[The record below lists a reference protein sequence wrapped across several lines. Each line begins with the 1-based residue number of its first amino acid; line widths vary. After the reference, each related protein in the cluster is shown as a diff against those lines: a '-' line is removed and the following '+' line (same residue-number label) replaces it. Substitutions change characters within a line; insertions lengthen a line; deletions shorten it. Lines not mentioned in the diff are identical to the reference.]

1 MSLTEMVRNAL
12 DNSKFACGIFVDFQ
26 KAFDTVDHNLLLEK
40 LEHYGVRGLA
50 NNWFK
55 SYLSNRQQY
64 VSVNGFH
71 SNTLPMKYGVPQGS
85 VLGPLLFLIYIND
98 LHNAI
103 RHSVV
108 HHFADDTNLLYVS
121 ENLKTIQ
128 NRINQDLKSLC
139 TWLRANKI
147 SLNASKTELIIF
159 RDPRKKMKMDLKIKI
174 QAEFKALDTRKA
186 TRHMNIPT
194 KQLKEVMDIV
204 DKPLQA
210 IWNDQILKELKFPDK
225 LKLADIT
232 PLHKKLETV
241 LKENYRPVSVLAVV
255 SKVFE
260 RIMDKQT
267 DAYMGKY
274 LSKFICGYRK
284 RHGPEHALLY
294 MIERWKK
301 SLDNKGYAGGVLMD
315 LSKAFDTINHKL
327 LLAKLHA
334 YGFDVSA
341 LEIIYDYL
349 SNRFQ
354 RTKINS
360 SFSSWSLMLSGM
372 PQGSVNGPKWFNY
385 YINDMFFLF
394 VYTSVCNMADDTTP
408 FACDSSLDTLIKK
421 LEKM

>member
-1 MSLTEMVRNAL
+1 M
-12 DNSKFACGIFVDFQ
+12 
-26 KAFDTVDHNLLLEK
+26 
-40 LEHYGVRGLA
+40 
-50 NNWFK
+50 
-55 SYLSNRQQY
+55 
-64 VSVNGFH
+64 
-71 SNTLPMKYGVPQGS
+71 
-85 VLGPLLFLIYIND
+85 
-98 LHNAI
+98 
-103 RHSVV
+103 
-108 HHFADDTNLLYVS
+108 
-121 ENLKTIQ
+121 
-128 NRINQDLKSLC
+128 
-139 TWLRANKI
+139 
-147 SLNASKTELIIF
+147 
-159 RDPRKKMKMDLKIKI
+159 
-174 QAEFKALDTRKA
+174 
-186 TRHMNIPT
+186 
-194 KQLKEVMDIV
+194 
-204 DKPLQA
+204 QA
-210 IWNDQILKELKFPDK
+210 IWNDQILKKLKFPDN

-255 SKVFE
+255 SKIFE

-267 DAYMGKY
+267 DAYMEKY
-274 LSKFICGYRK
+274 LSQFICGYRK
-284 RHGPEHALLY
+284 RHGPQHALLY

-327 LLAKLHA
+327 LVAKLHA
-334 YGFDVSA
+334 YGFDISA

-421 LEKM
+421 LENDVTNVIRVV